1 MRHLRTFVA
10 VVTTTAGLTA
20 LPAAAQATTTTH
32 APRLLSPATVQ
43 VGSKTAPLTVRIRTD
58 RSATLTVRVNGVS
71 AGGAFHRGRATERI
85 GELAARNGLRRGTN
99 RITIRAT
106 MLDGRYD
113 TTTRTVSLRRAPLS
127 DAGPDRGTYAK
138 RSVTVGLRPS
148 RHAGGLRGSVLRWRI
163 ASAPKGTKPKLRS
176 PSGTTATLHAAQAGT
191 YVLRLTAADGSTRSH
206 DTTVVHVRPNDPA
219 AGVSIET
226 QSDRADG
233 TIRVDGRAL
242 ANTYHRPEGDGIA
255 WAVLE
260 RATRFVMDSGTVPRA
275 HSGIVDLHAIADRY
289 STGDK
294 YLMVVSERPNPIPGA
309 ELDGLANLMRKLGHT
324 LTAPERDSI
333 ATRDAPFSIIGI
345 PGVAAEDSAW
355 TSIPTMAGG
364 DRDADITGLLQ
375 VNTNDDEYGYVAPEH
390 PTFDTQVGGP
400 QEGRNTIRFNG
411 RDYTLP
417 LPGGA
422 KNGFQVLLID
432 TKTLEVKGHN
442 TVADVDPQAKTP
454 ADRQAPVVKM
464 LREYRDRSP
473 NLLMI
478 VQSIGRP
485 KGQTSAWNDAAV
497 AIEQA
502 GGTRTVFDALDGT
515 HDYALVGGTNVGP
528 AAVEASDV
536 FGQPARLQG
545 FLARGHDM
553 KFTPVAGGPAGGV
566 NTEMTEIAYQK
577 PEAFPAFTTGEK
589 AAERW
594 IGDQVNLCTEPG
606 QPCDFRLQYFQNFE
620 AGWTQ
625 IASRMAQLEFPGT
638 GRGFT
643 EADLKAVRKQLSD
656 EIFDVDSIKAYFAA
670 LQKPFLQGS
679 DAGRIDLESL
689 GDEMYNLVGPQDPNN
704 KASFVLGLIGK
715 VSAVGGFLKPPASS
729 AAAGIAAAFGLV
741 SYLTHDDGSP
751 QLGVELKV
759 KAGALARTI
768 RSRLFDTAGSMTG
781 IALLL
786 VGDYGKLQAAA
797 RKLNTP
803 TWKLPSNSRPTLDA
817 IGRSAQQWFAEQ
829 LTPVAY
835 PWLLRGTPQPL
846 GPPVARA
853 ITCYSAILSGR
864 TTQPWRAYPN
874 SAEFRPV
881 DAWTAD
887 DTPVLPT
894 YFFSRAGIDAVNLSP
909 SPKIVERLFGDPAAG
924 GLGISKYRFLSP
936 RVFGELRHALDQNDP
951 AVEAQCGLP
960 L

>member
-1 MRHLRTFVA
+1 MRHLRTFAAITVA
-10 VVTTTAGLTA
+10 FVGLTIMPA
-20 LPAAAQATTTTH
+20 TSAAAATH
-32 APRLLSPATVQ
+32 APRLLSSATVQ
-43 VGSKTAPLTVRIRTD
+43 VGSTTAPLTVRVRTD
-58 RSATLTVRVNGVS
+58 RTARLRVRVNGVS
-71 AGGAFHRGRATERI
+71 AAGSFYRGRGTERI

-113 TTTRTVSLRRAPLS
+113 TTTRTVRLGRAPLA
-127 DAGPDRGTYAK
+127 DAGPDRGTYAR
-138 RSVTVGLRPS
+138 RSIQVGVT
-148 RHAGGLRGSVLRWRI
+148 AGDRRAISALRWRI
-163 ASAPKGTKPKLRS
+163 ARSPKGTKPKLLS
-176 PSGTTATLHAAQAGT
+176 PLGATATLRAAHPGT
-191 YVLRLTAADGSTRSH
+191 YVLRLTAADGRARSH

-219 AGVSIET
+219 VGVSIQT
-226 QSDRADG
+226 QSEKADG
-233 TIRVDGRAL
+233 AIRVDGKAVPQ
-242 ANTYHRPEGDGIA
+242 TYHRPEGDGIA
-255 WAVLE
+255 YAVFE
-260 RATRFVMDSGTVPRA
+260 RSTRFLMDSGTVPRA
-275 HSGIVDLHAIADRY
+275 HSGIVGLHTIADRY

-294 YLMVVSERPNPIPGA
+294 YLMVVSERPNRIPSE
-309 ELDGLANLMRKLGHT
+309 ELDGLADLLRKLGHT
-324 LTAPERDSI
+324 LSAAERDSI

-345 PGVAAEDSAW
+345 PGVAAADSAW

-375 VNTNDDEYGYVAPEH
+375 VNTNDDDYEYVAPEH

-432 TKTLEVKGHN
+432 PKTLEVKGHN

-454 ADRQAPVVKM
+454 AARQAPAVQM

-478 VQSIGRP
+478 VQSIGHP

-553 KFTPVAGGPAGGV
+553 KFTPVAGGLPGGV

-577 PEAFPAFTTGEK
+577 PEAFPAFDAGEK

-594 IGDQVNLCTEPG
+594 IGDQVNLCTDPG

-625 IASRMAQLEFPGT
+625 IAGRMAQLEFPGA
-638 GRGFT
+638 GHGFT
-643 EADLKAVRKQLSD
+643 EANLKAVRKQLSD
-656 EIFDVDSIKAYFAA
+656 EIFDVDSIKTYFAA
-670 LQKPFLQGS
+670 LQKPFLLGS

-689 GDEMYNLVGPQDPNN
+689 GDEMYNLVGPQAANN
-704 KASFVLGLIGK
+704 KTSFVLGLIGK
-715 VSAVGGFLKPPASS
+715 AAALGGFLKPPASS
-729 AAAGIAAAFGLV
+729 AAAGISAAFGLV

-759 KAGALARTI
+759 KSNALARTI
-768 RSRLFDTAGSMTG
+768 RSRLFDTAGSLTG
-781 IALLL
+781 IALLF

-803 TWKLPSNSRPTLDA
+803 AWKLPSNPRPTLDA
-817 IGRSAQQWFAEQ
+817 IGRAAQQWFAEQ
-829 LTPVAY
+829 VTPAAY

-853 ITCYSAILSGR
+853 ITCYSAVFTAQTS
-864 TTQPWRAYPN
+864 QPWRAYPN

-881 DAWTAD
+881 DSWTAD

-909 SPKIVERLFGDPAAG
+909 SPAIVDRLFGDPAQG
-924 GLGISKYRFLSP
+924 GLGMSKYRFLSP
-936 RVFGELRHALDQNDP
+936 RVFGGLQNALDQNDP
-951 AVEAQCGLP
+951 AVQAQCGLP